1 MPILSCTIQLTSIS
15 LVVLRTIGPLQPN
28 LAVPGR
34 RHLGDLPLD
43 HGARLDA
50 MINVFNTTGAQ
61 EGACGVIFFV
71 DSTADIIGGVCQGGS
86 IMAWMPTS
94 VMQSV
99 LTTLQSPRYYSY
111 LTWYP
116 FNKLATLTSVA
127 PQAISQRPH
136 DSTLVPS
143 EAKKSVH

>member
-1 MPILSCTIQLTSIS
+1 MTYHWT
-15 LVVLRTIGPLQPN
+15 T
-28 LAVPGR
+28 APG
-34 RHLGDLPLD
+34 DV
-43 HGARLDA
+43 A

-61 EGACGVIFFV
+61 EGECGVIFFV
-71 DSTADIIGGVCQGGS
+71 DSTADIIGGDCQGGS
-86 IMAWMPTS
+86 IRAWMPTS
-94 VMQSV
+94 VMQSI
-99 LTTLQSPRYYSY
+99 LTTLQSSHYYSY